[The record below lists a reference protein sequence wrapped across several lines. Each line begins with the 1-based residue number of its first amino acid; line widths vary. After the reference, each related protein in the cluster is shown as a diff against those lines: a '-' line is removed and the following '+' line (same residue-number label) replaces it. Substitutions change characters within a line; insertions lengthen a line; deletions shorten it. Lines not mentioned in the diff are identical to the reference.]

1 MYEALRQF
9 EQAALA
15 FWPPVLILGG
25 AGLVLVGLCVWL
37 APLWWARAISGLAG
51 ACGGAC
57 AALFC
62 TDRQPFTVGLMAL
75 VGTGL
80 GLFFHRG
87 TLTLTGAL
95 LAVVL
100 VTVAMVAGLPQDG
113 APGGRPASHAA
124 PPKELNGPQTVTA
137 IAEQVQN
144 LAGQVRHEW
153 LRFDPAMKAVPLA
166 VAVGIV
172 VLGLV
177 RVRWAGALSGAIL
190 GTCLIATGLAA
201 ALLYKGARPF
211 TGALEARGLYGPIA
225 AAMVA
230 FGTVVGLALGPAMP
244 RRKPPPGKE
253 GA

>member
-51 ACGGAC
+51 ACAGAC
-57 AALFC
+57 VALFC
-62 TDRQPFTVGLMAL
+62 TDRQPLAVGLITLA
-75 VGTGL
+75 GTGF
-80 GLFFHRG
+80 GLFLHRG
-87 TLTLTGAL
+87 TLILTGAL
-95 LAVVL
+95 LAAVL
-100 VTVAMVAGLPQDG
+100 VAVAMVTGSAHEG
-113 APGGRPASHAA
+113 AVGRRTAVHATS
-124 PPKELNGPQTVTA
+124 PEQLSGPQTVAA
-137 IAEQVQN
+137 IAEQVQS
-144 LAGQVRHEW
+144 LAQQVRHEW
-153 LRFDPAMKAVPLA
+153 LRFDPVLKAVPIA

-190 GTCLIATGLAA
+190 GTCLIGAGLAA
-201 ALLYKGARPF
+201 VLLYKGARPF
-211 TGALEARGLYGPIA
+211 TGALEARGLYSPIA
-225 AAMVA
+225 AAMVV
-230 FGTVVGLALGPAMP
+230 FGTVVGLVLGPAMQ
-244 RRKPPPGKE
+244 RRKPSPGKE

>member
-1 MYEALRQF
+1 MYEVLRQF

-15 FWPPVLILGG
+15 FWPPLLILGG

-51 ACGGAC
+51 ACAGAC
-57 AALFC
+57 LALFC
-62 TDRQPFTVGLMAL
+62 TDRQPFAVGLMAL
-75 VGTGL
+75 VGTGF

-87 TLTLTGAL
+87 TLILTGAL
-95 LAVVL
+95 LAGLMAV
-100 VTVAMVAGLPQDG
+100 VAMTAGPPHEGSMDRR
-113 APGGRPASHAA
+113 AAAHATN
-124 PPKELNGPQTVTA
+124 PEELNGPQTATA
-137 IAEQVQN
+137 IAGQVQN
-144 LAGQVRHEW
+144 LARQVRHEW
-153 LRFDPAMKAVPLA
+153 LRFDPIMKAVPLA
-166 VAVGIV
+166 VAGGIV

-190 GTCLIATGLAA
+190 GTCLIGVGLAA
-201 ALLYKGARPF
+201 ALLYKGAQPF

-230 FGTVVGLALGPAMP
+230 FGTVVGLVLGPAMQ